1 MATKNVG
8 KDYFGLNYVLSL
20 ILCIIPVTSFIL
32 GVVTRFMEGKWVF
45 GLLRILFG
53 WNIIWILDIVFMI
66 MKRQIFRIE

>member
-1 MATKNVG
+1 MAKKNVG